1 MTALR
6 KRPYLSFLTLGL
18 LVFVVATFGSDVI
31 ARMTIRGEDFW
42 QAVSQHLH
50 YARSIGTTAWL
61 LAPFLLLG
69 LLAASTTKQKN
80 FTAGL
85 SVFLLGALLLGWL
98 YFSAYQRAWSFMN
111 KHGPTAAALSVGLLP
126 VFSAIPLLVCLGLRW
141 FVLRKK
147 NEAGPNT
154 GGISSS
160 LKF

>member
-42 QAVSQHLH
+42 QAVSQHLQ

-61 LAPFLLLG
+61 FAPFLLLG
-69 LLAASTTKQKN
+69 LLAASTAKQKN

-98 YFSAYQRAWSFMN
+98 YFSAYQRAWTFMN

-126 VFSAIPLLVCLGLRW
+126 VFSAIPLLVCLGLHW

-154 GGISSS
+154 GGTSSS

>member
-1 MTALR
+1 MTELR

-42 QAVSQHLH
+42 QVVSQHLH

-98 YFSAYQRAWSFMN
+98 YFSAYQRAWTFMN
-111 KHGPTAAALSVGLLP
+111 KHGRAAAALSVGLLP
-126 VFSAIPLLVCLGLRW
+126 VYSAIPLLVCLGLRW
-141 FVLRKK
+141 FLLRKK
-147 NEAGPNT
+147 NGAET
-154 GGISSS
+154 
-160 LKF
+160 

>member
-6 KRPYLSFLTLGL
+6 KRPYLGFLTLGL

-31 ARMTIRGEDFW
+31 ARITIRGEDFW

-50 YARSIGTTAWL
+50 YPRSIGTTAWL
-61 LAPFLLLG
+61 FAPFLLLG
-69 LLAASTTKQKN
+69 LLAASTTKQN

-98 YFSAYQRAWSFMN
+98 YFSAYQRAWTFMN

-126 VFSAIPLLVCLGLRW
+126 VFSAIPLLVCLGLRS
-141 FVLRKK
+141 FLLRKK
-147 NEAGPNT
+147 NEAET
-154 GGISSS
+154 
-160 LKF
+160 

>member
-31 ARMTIRGEDFW
+31 ARMTIRDEDFW

-50 YARSIGTTAWL
+50 YPRSIGTTAWL
-61 LAPFLLLG
+61 FAPFLLLG
-69 LLAASTTKQKN
+69 LLPASTTKQKN

-98 YFSAYQRAWSFMN
+98 YFSAYQRVDLYEQTWTDRRGSFRW
-111 KHGPTAAALSVGLLP
+111 AASCL
-126 VFSAIPLLVCLGLRW
+126 SAIPLLVCLGLGW